1 MQLFE
6 TMKLE
11 DGCIYREVY
20 HLKNYR
26 IEQRVKI

>member
-11 DGCIYREVY
+11 DGCIYRSLSFKE
-20 HLKNYR
+20 LQNRAKS
-26 IEQRVKI
+26 

>member
-11 DGCIYREVY
+11 DGYISREDY
-20 HLKNYR
+20 HLKR
-26 IEQRVKI
+26 LTKSSEQL

>member
-11 DGCIYREVY
+11 DGCIEKVY
-20 HLKNYR
+20 HLKELQNR
-26 IEQRVKI
+26 AKS

>member
-20 HLKNYR
+20 HLKELQNR
-26 IEQRVKI
+26 AKS